1 MAKNYLNQGK
11 ETDIQLQKIQRVPN
25 KVNPKRPTPKHIL
38 VTMAKVKY
46 KDNLEGSK
54 IKMSCIQIK
63 PYMSIKRFLI
73 SIFISQKGVERHF

>member
-38 VTMAKVKY
+38 VTWQRL
-46 KDNLEGSK
+46 N
-54 IKMSCIQIK
+54 IKTILK
-63 PYMSIKRFLI
+63 EARLK
-73 SIFISQKGVERHF
+73 